1 MTANINFIKDDGKKE
16 KTGRVGG
23 NLRNSVNQYELT
35 ENDIMIPRTVANPN
49 SLSIKINLD

>member
-1 MTANINFIKDDGKKE
+1 MTANINFIKDDSKKE

-35 ENDIMIPRTVANPN
+35 ENDIMVPRTVANPN
-49 SLSIKINLD
+49 SLSMKINLD

>member
-1 MTANINFIKDDGKKE
+1 MTANINFINNNNKKE

-35 ENDIMIPRTVANPN
+35 ENDIMVPRSVVNPN
-49 SLSIKINLD
+49 SLSIKLNLD

>member
-1 MTANINFIKDDGKKE
+1 MTAKINFIKDDSKRE
-16 KTGRVGG
+16 KTGRVSG

-35 ENDIMIPRTVANPN
+35 ENDIMVPRTVINPN